1 MKRIFISMLLISCT
15 FTLLAQENVKLAF
28 QKSYSLENN
37 KQYKEA
43 LTALQAFND
52 PNVYEMQLR
61 LGWLNYL
68 SGSFSKSAEH
78 YQRAAE
84 LAPAATEPLWG
95 IIYPLSALEKWTG
108 VENVYK
114 EILKR
119 DPKNTKANYYL
130 GLLYYNKK
138 DYTTA
143 KKFLNEVYLLYPFD
157 LDACLLLG
165 WTQLNLGNKAEA
177 KKLFNR
183 VLLQQAGNAS
193 AKEGLGLC
201 G

>member
-1 MKRIFISMLLISCT
+1 MKRLVFSFLQVAFAFSL
-15 FTLLAQENVKLAF
+15 FAQENVKLAF
-28 QKSYSLENN
+28 QKSYQLEKN

-43 LTALQAFND
+43 VVAVQAFND
-52 PNVYEMQLR
+52 PNSYELQLR

-68 SGSFSKSAEH
+68 AGNFAKSAEQ
-78 YQRAAE
+78 YQRASE

-95 IIYPLSALEKWTG
+95 IIYPLSALEKWAG

-119 DPKNTKANYYL
+119 DPKNSKANYYL
-130 GLLYYNKK
+130 GLIYYNKK
-138 DYTTA
+138 EYTNA
-143 KKFLNEVYLLYPFD
+143 KKFLTEVYLLYPFD
-157 LDACLLLG
+157 LDACLLLA
-165 WTQLNLGNKAEA
+165 WTQFNLGNKAEA

-183 VLLQQAGNAS
+183 VLLQQADNTS

>member
-1 MKRIFISMLLISCT
+1 MKKIIFSLYLITCT
-15 FTLLAQENVKLAF
+15 MGAMAQDNLKVAF
-28 QKSYSLENN
+28 QKSYQLENN
-37 KQYKEA
+37 QQYKEA
-43 LTALQAFND
+43 LAALQAFNN
-52 PNVYEMQLR
+52 PSVYEIQLR

-68 SGSFSKSAEH
+68 AGNFSKSTEH
-78 YQRAAE
+78 YQRAGE

-119 DPKNTKANYYL
+119 DLKNTKANYYL
-130 GLLYYNKK
+130 GLLYYNRK

-143 KKFLNEVYLLYPFD
+143 KKFLNEVNLLYPFD

-165 WTQLNLGNKAEA
+165 WTHLNLGNKAEA

-183 VLLQQAGNAS
+183 VLLQQADNTS